1 VTLLLF
7 GEEDAVRPLV
17 EVVFDPRHN
26 KTWDVWHCRLKE
38 HEVAG
43 AWSPR
48 KADRA
53 ISSFCFAP
61 RFHLNRNGAR
71 VMTIGYDKPLY
82 ILPFDHRGTFQ
93 KNMFGWT
100 GALSE
105 DQSAKITAMK
115 CLIYDGLQAALAA
128 GVPQAK
134 AGILVD
140 EQFGTDIL
148 RDAAKHGYVTA
159 CPAEKSGQ
167 DEFDFEYGEDFAR
180 HIEAFRPTFCKVLVR
195 YNPEG
200 DSAMNGRQAE
210 RLKRLSD
217 YLHSG
222 GPSRFMFE
230 LLVPATS
237 AQLELLGGNK
247 KDYDRELRPELM
259 ARAINELQSAGIEP
273 DVWKIEGIDRP
284 EACAQV
290 VAAARRGGRDRTGCI
305 VLGRGEDDVKVRQ
318 WLKTA
323 AAVPGF
329 IGFAVGRTSFWGPL
343 ADWKDGR
350 IAREAAVAEIA
361 RRYQEWVDIFEG
373 AGAASGAAAA
383 RASGK

>member
-1 VTLLLF
+1 
-7 GEEDAVRPLV
+7 
-17 EVVFDPRHN
+17 
-26 KTWDVWHCRLKE
+26 
-38 HEVAG
+38 
-43 AWSPR
+43 
-48 KADRA
+48 
-53 ISSFCFAP
+53 
-61 RFHLNRNGAR
+61 
-71 VMTIGYDKPLY
+71 MTIGYDKSLY

-100 GALSE
+100 GALTAE
-105 DQSAKITAMK
+105 QAAKIAAMK
-115 CLIYDGLQAALAA
+115 QVIYDGFQAALSG
-128 GVPQAK
+128 GVREGK

-140 EQFGTDIL
+140 EQFGGDIL

-167 DEFDFEYGEDFAR
+167 DEFDFEYGPDFSR
-180 HIEAFRPTFCKVLVR
+180 HIEKFNPTFCKVLVR

-200 DSAMNGRQAE
+200 DPAMNRRQAE

-230 LLVPATS
+230 LLVPATP
-237 AQLELLGGNK
+237 AQLEQSGGDK
-247 KDYDRELRPELM
+247 KEYDRRLRPELM
-259 ARAINELQSAGIEP
+259 VRAITELQDEGIEP

-284 EACAQV
+284 EDCALV
-290 VAAARRGGRDRTGCI
+290 VAAARRGGRDRVGCI
-305 VLGRGEDDVKVRQ
+305 VLGRGEDDTKVRQ

-343 ADWKDGR
+343 TDWKDGR
-350 IAREAAVAEIA
+350 IAREAAVSEIA
-361 RRYQEWVDIFEG
+361 RRYREWVNIFESARSAG
-373 AGAASGAAAA
+373 GAAEPRGG
-383 RASGK
+383 RA

>member
-1 VTLLLF
+1 
-7 GEEDAVRPLV
+7 
-17 EVVFDPRHN
+17 
-26 KTWDVWHCRLKE
+26 
-38 HEVAG
+38 
-43 AWSPR
+43 
-48 KADRA
+48 
-53 ISSFCFAP
+53 
-61 RFHLNRNGAR
+61 
-71 VMTIGYDKPLY
+71 MTIGYDQTALHSALRSPRDVPEEHVRL
-82 ILPFDHRGTFQ
+82 DGRAHRRTNG
-93 KNMFGWT
+93 
-100 GALSE
+100 E
-105 DQSAKITAMK
+105 DRRHEAGDLRRASKQ
-115 CLIYDGLQAALAA
+115 ALAD

-140 EQFGTDIL
+140 EQFGADIL
-148 RDAAKHGYVTA
+148 RDAAKQGYVTA

-200 DSAMNGRQAE
+200 DSAMNRRQAE

-230 LLVPATS
+230 LLVPATP
-237 AQLELLGGNK
+237 AQLERSGGDK
-247 KDYDRELRPELM
+247 KEYDRGLRPELM
-259 ARAINELQSAGIEP
+259 VRAITDLQDAGIEP

-284 EACAQV
+284 EDCARV
-290 VAAARRGGRDRTGCI
+290 VAAVRRGGRDDVGCI
-305 VLGRGEDDVKVRQ
+305 VLGRGEDDAKVRQ

-343 ADWKDGR
+343 TEWKDGR
-350 IAREAAVAEIA
+350 IAREAAV
-361 RRYQEWVDIFEG
+361 Q
-373 AGAASGAAAA
+373 
-383 RASGK
+383 